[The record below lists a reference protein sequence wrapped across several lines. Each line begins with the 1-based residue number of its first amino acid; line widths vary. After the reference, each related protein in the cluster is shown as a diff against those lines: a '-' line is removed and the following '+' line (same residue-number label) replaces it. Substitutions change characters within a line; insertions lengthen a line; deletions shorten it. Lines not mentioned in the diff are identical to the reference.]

1 MPVSHV
7 SGLQAQGSLEWCE
20 AVLRLNSSKVSHKS
34 AGVAM
39 SAVDAGLDV
48 SWYVRD
54 WSKTEVHHQNP
65 RCVEK

>member
-1 MPVSHV
+1 MVV
-7 SGLQAQGSLEWCE
+7 
-20 AVLRLNSSKVSHKS
+20 RVSHKS
-34 AGVAM
+34 AGVTM

-48 SWYVRD
+48 SRYVRD